1 MTAWSPETFTGG
13 KDKKEGAR
21 VTDGHTDSRIDEWSE
36 DEEMR
41 IERKEK
47 WTRRRENRLIEQTI
61 ELEEYSA
68 QRQTAVKGKQR
79 LWMGRT
85 EGN

>member
-1 MTAWSPETFTGG
+1 
-13 KDKKEGAR
+13 
-21 VTDGHTDSRIDEWSE
+21 
-36 DEEMR
+36 MR
-41 IERKEK
+41 MKRKEK
-47 WTRRRENRLIEQTI
+47 WTRRIENRLIEQTI

-79 LWMGRT
+79 LWSERT